1 MPAGDAHGGDDQG
14 LLLSG
19 LDGSN
24 PLGFLAAVGALCILG
39 DAFAGSARLGWR
51 SVHGSWRP
59 LLAGCGSDERE
70 LCDAVLQKL
79 KDAPTDIFDIGRE
92 NGNGKESEE
101 SRESRKSKAS
111 NKFPFAHDRFV
122 RELKARQDKACPSG
136 RRDVDFLAGF
146 GTELYPDAKK
156 GEFQET
162 RFRMVRA
169 GDSNRQGMLFYAKAI
184 REGIGHRHIER
195 TLFQPWD
202 YRDEGYSLRWDP
214 IEDQAYA
221 LRWKDPSRSN
231 LADGPG
237 TMLAAN
243 RLAVESLRCFPT
255 FAVGRRVHTTAFHRD
270 EGRGFRFVW
279 PIWTSMVDVETL
291 RSLVALRDLHES
303 PLPRPALLAKG
314 IEEVYCAR
322 RVQPNQYYSNF
333 APAQPLA

>member
-1 MPAGDAHGGDDQG
+1 MPASDVQGGNDQG

-24 PLGFLAAVGALCILG
+24 PLGFLVAVGTLCILG
-39 DAFAGSARLGWR
+39 DAFAGSGRLGWR

-70 LCDAVLQKL
+70 VCEAVLQAL
-79 KDAPTDIFDIGRE
+79 KNAPTAVFDIGRE
-92 NGNGKESEE
+92 IRKEKGKEKE
-101 SRESRKSKAS
+101 S
-111 NKFPFAHDRFV
+111 NKYPFAHDRFV
-122 RELKARQDKACPSG
+122 RELKDRQGKACPSD

-184 REGIGHRHIER
+184 CEGIGHRHIER

-243 RLAVESLRCFPT
+243 CLAVESLRCFPT
-255 FAVGRRVHTTAFHRD
+255 FAVGRRIHTTGFHRD
-270 EGRGFRFVW
+270 EGRGLHFVW

-314 IEEVYCAR
+314 IEEIYYAR
-322 RVQPNQYYSNF
+322 RVQPNLYYSNF
-333 APAQPLA
+333 APAQPLV

>member
-1 MPAGDAHGGDDQG
+1 MPASDARGGDARG

-24 PLGFLAAVGALCILG
+24 PLGFLAAVGTLCILD
-39 DAFAGSARLGWR
+39 DAFAGSVRLGWR
-51 SVHGSWRP
+51 SVHGSWSP
-59 LLAGCGSDERE
+59 WLAGCGDDERVVCE
-70 LCDAVLQKL
+70 AVLQAL
-79 KDAPTDIFDIGRE
+79 KNAPTAVFDIGRE
-92 NGNGKESEE
+92 TRKEKGKDKE
-101 SRESRKSKAS
+101 S
-111 NKFPFAHDRFV
+111 NKFPFARDRFV
-122 RELKARQDKACPSG
+122 REIEDRQGKARPAS

-184 REGIGHRHIER
+184 REGVGHRHIER

-214 IEDQAYA
+214 IEDQAHA
-221 LRWKDPSRSN
+221 LRWKDPSRSS

-243 RLAVESLRCFPT
+243 CLAVESLRCFPS
-255 FAVGRRVHTTAFHRD
+255 FAVGRRVHTTGFHRD
-270 EGRGFRFVW
+270 EGRGLRFVW
-279 PIWTSMVDVETL
+279 PIWTSMADVETL

-322 RVQPNQYYSNF
+322 QVRPNQYYSNF
-333 APAQPLA
+333 APAQPLV

>member
-1 MPAGDAHGGDDQG
+1 MPAGDARGGGDRG

-24 PLGFLAAVGALCILG
+24 PLGFLAAVGTLHVLD
-39 DAFAGSARLGWR
+39 DAGAGSGRLGWR
-51 SVHGSWRP
+51 NVHGSWRP
-59 LLAGCGSDERE
+59 LITGCGDDKRE
-70 LCDAVLQKL
+70 FCDAVLRAL
-79 KDAPTDIFDIGRE
+79 KNAPAAVFDIGKESR
-92 NGNGKESEE
+92 NGKEF
-101 SRESRKSKAS
+101 

-122 RELKARQDKACPSG
+122 QALETQQDEACPSS

-146 GTELYPDAKK
+146 GTDLYPDTKK
-156 GEFQET
+156 DEFQET

-169 GDSNRQGMLFYAKAI
+169 GDSSRQGMLFYAKAI
-184 REGIGHRHIER
+184 REDIDHRQIER
-195 TLFQPWD
+195 ALFQAWD
-202 YRDEGYSLRWDP
+202 YRDESYSLRWDP
-214 IEDQAYA
+214 IEDRPYA

-243 RLAVESLRCFPT
+243 CLAVESLRCFPT
-255 FAVGRRVHTTAFHRD
+255 VAIGRQAHTTGFNRH
-270 EGRGFRFVW
+270 EGQALRFVW
-279 PIWTSMVDVETL
+279 PIWTSMVGIETL

-314 IEEVYCAR
+314 IEEVYSTR

-333 APAQPLA
+333 APAQPLR

>member
-1 MPAGDAHGGDDQG
+1 MPTDDAQG

-24 PLGFLAAVGALCILG
+24 PLGFLAAVGTLCILSDN
-39 DAFAGSARLGWR
+39 DAFADSVRIGWR

-59 LLAGCGSDERE
+59 LLAGCRDDERA
-70 LCDAVLQKL
+70 LCDTVLQAL
-79 KDAPTDIFDIGRE
+79 KDASTDVFDIGEE
-92 NGNGKESEE
+92 NINGK
-101 SRESRKSKAS
+101 KSS
-111 NKFPFAHDRFV
+111 KFPFAQGRFV
-122 RELKARQDKACPSG
+122 REIETRQGKACASN

-156 GEFQET
+156 GEFRET
-162 RFRMVRA
+162 CFRMVRA

-184 REGIGHRHIER
+184 HEGIGHHHIER
-195 TLFQPWD
+195 TLFRLWD

-243 RLAVESLRCFPT
+243 CLAVESLRCFPT
-255 FAVGRRVHTTAFHRD
+255 FAVGRRIHTTGFHRH

-279 PIWTSMVDVETL
+279 PIWTSMVDIETL
-291 RSLVALRDLHES
+291 RSLVALNDLYER
-303 PLPRPALLAKG
+303 PLRRSTLLARG
-314 IEEVYCAR
+314 IEDVYCAC
-322 RVQPNQYYSNF
+322 RVQPNKYYSNF

>member
-1 MPAGDAHGGDDQG
+1 MPAGDAQGGDDQG

-24 PLGFLAAVGALCILG
+24 PLGFLAAVGTLRILG
-39 DAFAGSARLGWR
+39 DAFAGSVRLGWR
-51 SVHGSWRP
+51 SAHGSWRP
-59 LLAGCGSDERE
+59 LLAGCGSNERE
-70 LCDAVLQKL
+70 LCDAVLQEL
-79 KDAPTDIFDIGRE
+79 KDAPADIFDIGKE
-92 NGNGKESEE
+92 NGN
-101 SRESRKSKAS
+101 ESRKSKES
-111 NKFPFAHDRFV
+111 NKFPFAPDRFV
-122 RELKARQDKACPSG
+122 RETKARRDKACPSG

-162 RFRMVRA
+162 RFRMVRT

-184 REGIGHRHIER
+184 HERIGHRHVER
-195 TLFQPWD
+195 TLFRPWD
-202 YRDEGYSLRWDP
+202 YRDDGYSLRWDP

-221 LRWKDPSRSN
+221 LRWRDPSRSKP
-231 LADGPG
+231 ADGPG

-255 FAVGRRVHTTAFHRD
+255 FAVGRRAHTTGFHRD

-291 RSLVALRDLHES
+291 RSLVALRDLHDS
-303 PLPRPALLAKG
+303 PLSRPALLARG
-314 IEEVYCAR
+314 IEEVYCTR
-322 RVQPNQYYSNF
+322 RVRPNQYYSNF
-333 APAQPLA
+333 APAQPLD

>member
-1 MPAGDAHGGDDQG
+1 MPTIDVRGRNDPE

-24 PLGFLAAVGALCILG
+24 PLGFLAAVGTLCILD
-39 DAFAGSARLGWR
+39 DAFAGSVRLGWR

-59 LLAGCGSDERE
+59 LLVGCGSDERE
-70 LCDAVLQKL
+70 VCEAVLQAL
-79 KDAPTDIFDIGRE
+79 KNASTAVFDIGRE
-92 NGNGKESEE
+92 RRNGKEF
-101 SRESRKSKAS
+101 

-122 RELKARQDKACPSG
+122 RKLKDWQDKAGPSD
-136 RRDVDFLAGF
+136 RRDLDFLAGF
-146 GTELYPDAKK
+146 GTELYPDAKE
-156 GEFQET
+156 GVFQET
-162 RFRMVRA
+162 GFRMVRA

-184 REGIGHRHIER
+184 HKGIDHQQIER

-221 LRWKDPSRSN
+221 LRWKDPSRSSV
-231 LADGPG
+231 ADGPG
-237 TMLAAN
+237 TMSAAN
-243 RLAVESLRCFPT
+243 CLAVESLRCFPT
-255 FAVGRRVHTTAFHRD
+255 FAVGRRSHTTGFHGTKG
-270 EGRGFRFVW
+270 EGIRFVW
-279 PIWTSMVDVETL
+279 PIWTSMVDIETL

-314 IEEVYCAR
+314 IEEVYYVR

>member
-1 MPAGDAHGGDDQG
+1 MPASDVQGGNDQG

-24 PLGFLAAVGALCILG
+24 PLGFLAAVGTLCILG
-39 DAFAGSARLGWR
+39 DAFAGSLRLGWR
-51 SVHGSWRP
+51 IVHGSWRP
-59 LLAGCGSDERE
+59 WLAGCGSDERE
-70 LCDAVLQKL
+70 VCEAVLQTL
-79 KDAPTDIFDIGRE
+79 KNAPTAVFDIGRE
-92 NGNGKESEE
+92 IRKEKGKEKEY
-101 SRESRKSKAS
+101 
-111 NKFPFAHDRFV
+111 NKFPFACDRFV
-122 RELKARQDKACPSG
+122 RELKDWQGKARPAS
-136 RRDVDFLAGF
+136 RRDVDFLACF

-156 GEFQET
+156 GGFQET

-184 REGIGHRHIER
+184 REDIGHRHIER

-231 LADGPG
+231 PADGPG

-243 RLAVESLRCFPT
+243 YLAVESLRCFPT
-255 FAVGRRVHTTAFHRD
+255 FAVGRRVHTTGFHRD

-303 PLPRPALLAKG
+303 PLPRPALLAKS
-314 IEEVYCAR
+314 IEEVYYAR
-322 RVQPNQYYSNF
+322 RVQPNLYYSNF
-333 APAQPLA
+333 TPAQPLA

>member
-1 MPAGDAHGGDDQG
+1 MPVGDDRGSDARG

-24 PLGFLAAVGALCILG
+24 PLGFLAAVGTLCLLG
-39 DAFAGSARLGWR
+39 DTFAGSVRLGWR

-59 LLAGCGSDERE
+59 LLAGCGGDERE
-70 LCDAVLQKL
+70 FCGTVLQAL
-79 KDAPTDIFDIGRE
+79 KNAPTAVFDVGRE
-92 NGNGKESEE
+92 NRNGKE
-101 SRESRKSKAS
+101 S

-122 RELKARQDKACPSG
+122 RELKTRQGKACPSS

-156 GEFQET
+156 DEFQET

-169 GDSNRQGMLFYAKAI
+169 GDSNRQGMLFYAKTI
-184 REGIGHRHIER
+184 RKNIGHRHIER
-195 TLFQPWD
+195 ALFRPWD

-243 RLAVESLRCFPT
+243 CLAAESLRCFPT
-255 FAVGRRVHTTAFHRD
+255 VAVGRRIHTTGFHRH

-279 PIWTSMVDVETL
+279 PIWTSMVNIETL
-291 RSLVALRDLHES
+291 RSLVALRALHES

-314 IEEVYCAR
+314 IEEIYCAR

-333 APAQPLA
+333 APAQPLV

>member
-1 MPAGDAHGGDDQG
+1 MMPACDLQG
-14 LLLSG
+14 RNASELLLSG

-24 PLGFLAAVGALCILG
+24 PLGFLVAVGTLCILG
-39 DAFAGSARLGWR
+39 DAFAGSIRLGWR
-51 SVHGSWRP
+51 SIQGSWRP

-70 LCDAVLQKL
+70 VCEAVLQAL
-79 KDAPTDIFDIGRE
+79 KNAPMAVFDIGRE
-92 NGNGKESEE
+92 HRNGKEF
-101 SRESRKSKAS
+101 
-111 NKFPFAHDRFV
+111 NKFPFAHGRFV
-122 RELKARQDKACPSG
+122 RELKDRQDKAGPSD
-136 RRDVDFLAGF
+136 RRELDFLAGF

-162 RFRMVRA
+162 GFRMVRT

-184 REGIGHRHIER
+184 HEGIGHQHIKR

-221 LRWKDPSRSN
+221 LRWKDPSRSK

-255 FAVGRRVHTTAFHRD
+255 FAVGRRIHTTGFHRD
-270 EGRGFRFVW
+270 EARGFRFAW
-279 PIWTSMVDVETL
+279 PIWTAMADVETL
-291 RSLVALRDLHES
+291 RSLLALRELYES
-303 PLPRPALLAKG
+303 PLPRPTLLARG

>member
-1 MPAGDAHGGDDQG
+1 MPTDDTKGGATQG

-19 LDGSN
+19 LDGNN
-24 PLGFLAAVGALCILG
+24 PLGFLAAIGTLAILG
-39 DAFAGSARLGWR
+39 DAFAGSVRLGWR

-59 LLAGCGSDERE
+59 LLAGCGNDEE
-70 LCDAVLQKL
+70 EFCGVVLQAL
-79 KDAPTDIFDIGRE
+79 KNASTAVFDIGRE
-92 NGNGKESEE
+92 NKSGKE
-101 SRESRKSKAS
+101 AS
-111 NKFPFAHDRFV
+111 KFPFSRDKFV
-122 RELKARQDKACPSG
+122 QELKTEQGKACPSS

-169 GDSNRQGMLFYAKAI
+169 GDSNQQGMLFYAKAI
-184 REGIGHRHIER
+184 HGGIDHRHIKR
-195 TLFQPWD
+195 TLFQHWD

-221 LRWKDPSRSN
+221 LRWKDPSRSS

-243 RLAVESLRCFPT
+243 CLAVESLRCFPT
-255 FAVGRRVHTTAFHRD
+255 FAVGRRIHTTGFRRYKK
-270 EGRGFRFVW
+270 RGFCFVW
-279 PIWTSMVDVETL
+279 PIWTSMVDIDTL
-291 RSLVALRDLHES
+291 HSLVALSDLYES
-303 PLPRPALLAKG
+303 PLRRSALLARG
-314 IEEVYCAR
+314 IEEVYCAS
-322 RVQPNQYYSNF
+322 RVQPNRYYSNF

>member
-1 MPAGDAHGGDDQG
+1 MPASDVQGGNDQG

-24 PLGFLAAVGALCILG
+24 PLGFLAAVGTLCILG
-39 DAFAGSARLGWR
+39 DAFAGSVRLGWR
-51 SVHGSWRP
+51 IVHGSWRP
-59 LLAGCGSDERE
+59 WLAGCGSNERE
-70 LCDAVLQKL
+70 VFEAVLQAL
-79 KDAPTDIFDIGRE
+79 KNAPTAVFDIGSE
-92 NGNGKESEE
+92 NRNGK
-101 SRESRKSKAS
+101 KS
-111 NKFPFAHDRFV
+111 NKFPFACDRFV
-122 RELKARQDKACPSG
+122 RELKERQGKVLPAS
-136 RRDVDFLAGF
+136 RRDADFLTGF

-195 TLFQPWD
+195 TLFQTWD
-202 YRDEGYSLRWDP
+202 YRDEGYGLRWDP

-243 RLAVESLRCFPT
+243 CLAVESLRCFPT
-255 FAVGRRVHTTAFHRD
+255 FAVGRRIHTTGFHRD
-270 EGRGFRFVW
+270 ERRGFRFVW
-279 PIWTSMVDVETL
+279 PIWTSMVGVETL
-291 RSLVALRDLHES
+291 RSLVALRDLYES

-314 IEEVYCAR
+314 IEEVYCVR
-322 RVQPNQYYSNF
+322 QVRPNQYYSNF
-333 APAQPLA
+333 TQAQPLV

>member
-1 MPAGDAHGGDDQG
+1 MPPGDARGGNDQG

-24 PLGFLAAVGALCILG
+24 PLGFLAAVGTLCVL
-39 DAFAGSARLGWR
+39 DDVFAGSVRLGWR
-51 SVHGSWRP
+51 RACGSWRP
-59 LLAGCGSDERE
+59 WLAGCGGDEQE
-70 LCDAVLQKL
+70 VCEAMLQAL
-79 KDAPTDIFDIGRE
+79 KNAPTGVFDIGGEIRKE
-92 NGNGKESEE
+92 KGKEKEY
-101 SRESRKSKAS
+101 

-122 RELKARQDKACPSG
+122 RELEDRQGKARPAS

-184 REGIGHRHIER
+184 REGIGRRHIER

-221 LRWKDPSRSN
+221 LRWKDPSRSKV
-231 LADGPG
+231 ADGPG

-243 RLAVESLRCFPT
+243 CLAVESLRCFPS
-255 FAVGRRVHTTAFHRD
+255 FAVGRRAHTTGFLRD
-270 EGRGFRFVW
+270 EGRGFRFAW
-279 PIWTSMVDVETL
+279 PIWTSMVGVETL
-291 RSLVALRDLHES
+291 RSLVALHDLHES

-314 IEEVYCAR
+314 IEEVYCVR
-322 RVQPNQYYSNF
+322 QVRPNQYYSNF
-333 APAQPLA
+333 APAQPLV

>member
-1 MPAGDAHGGDDQG
+1 MPASNVRRGNDEG

-24 PLGFLAAVGALCILG
+24 PLGFLAAVGTLCVLS
-39 DAFAGSARLGWR
+39 DAFAGSCRLGWR

-59 LLAGCGSDERE
+59 WLAGCGSDERGVCE
-70 LCDAVLQKL
+70 AVLQTL
-79 KDAPTDIFDIGRE
+79 KNGPTAVFDIGKEIRKE
-92 NGNGKESEE
+92 NGKDKES
-101 SRESRKSKAS
+101 S
-111 NKFPFAHDRFV
+111 KFPFAHDRFV
-122 RELKARQDKACPSG
+122 KELKDRQSEACPSD

-156 GEFQET
+156 GQFQET
-162 RFRMVRA
+162 SLRMVRA

-184 REGIGHRHIER
+184 REGIGHQHIER
-195 TLFQPWD
+195 TLFRPWD

-221 LRWKDPSRSN
+221 LRWKDPSRSS

-243 RLAVESLRCFPT
+243 SLAVESLRCLPSFV
-255 FAVGRRVHTTAFHRD
+255 VGRRIHTT
-270 EGRGFRFVW
+270 GFRYGERRELRFVW
-279 PIWTSMVDVETL
+279 PIWTLMVDVEIL

-303 PLPRPALLAKG
+303 PLPRQALLSKG
-314 IEEVYCAR
+314 IEEVYSVR
-322 RVQPNQYYSNF
+322 RVLQPNQYYSNF